1 MLQLNANVINIFC
14 SVDCNL
20 VVEICAE
27 RQVGIESLNFTSLV
41 IVIHILSLEELNS
54 TLDQNTVSFM
64 LTDRSNP
71 QTFCLVIPSL
81 NFKSQIFLFL

>member
-27 RQVGIESLNFTSLV
+27 RQVRIESLNFTSSV
-41 IVIHILSLEELNS
+41 IFIHILSLEELNS
-54 TLDQNTVSFM
+54 TLDQNTVPFM
-64 LTDRSNP
+64 LTDRSKP
-71 QTFCLVIPSL
+71 QTSYLVINIL